1 MPTSTDRIEKKIVL
15 RAPLE
20 RVWRA
25 IADSTEFGTW
35 FGVRFDGPFVDG
47 ARMTGR
53 IAPTA
58 VDAEVA
64 ANQKPH
70 EGKPFEIVVDR
81 IEPMRLFSFRW
92 HPYAV
97 DPAVDYSREP
107 ATLVTFE
114 LEAVPD
120 GTRLTLTE
128 SGFDGIPLKRR
139 ATAFTSNE
147 AGWTMQ
153 MKLID
158 KYLAQHGQ
166 G

>member
-1 MPTSTDRIEKKIVL
+1 VL

-20 RVWRA
+20 QVWRA
-25 IADSTEFGTW
+25 IADSRQFGAW
-35 FGVRFDGPFVDG
+35 FGVRFDGPFVVG

-53 IAPTA
+53 IVPTA
-58 VDAEVA
+58 VDAEIA
-64 ANQKPH
+64 ANQKPY

-97 DPAVDYSREP
+97 DPAVDYSSE
-107 ATLVTFE
+107 ATTLVTFE

-128 SGFDGIPLKRR
+128 SGFDRIPLERR
-139 ATAFTSNE
+139 SRAFTSNE
-147 AGWTMQ
+147 EGWTMQ

-158 KYLAQHGQ
+158 KYVAQRGQ